1 MPEATTDPLLRLT
14 DVTVRYTRSGPP
26 ALDGVSLAVSAGERV
41 ALIGPSGAGKTT
53 ILSLA
58 NALVLP
64 TSGSVEVMGVDSA
77 ALTRRAHRSTR
88 RTIGMI
94 PQGNALVGPLRV
106 AQNVAAGRLGRWG
119 PLEALRTL
127 IRPRDIDEIIDM
139 LDQVGIAEKLWD
151 RADQLSGG
159 QQQRVAIAR
168 ALFQGA
174 RLFLADEPVS
184 ALDPGRSVAVLE
196 VLDQAIAADPGRA
209 LLASLHDAP
218 LALRSSS
225 RVVALR
231 DGRVV
236 FDRATADVTDAEV
249 DALYEIER

>member
-1 MPEATTDPLLRLT
+1 MPEATPDPLLRLT
-14 DVTVRYTRSGPP
+14 DVTVRYSRSGPP
-26 ALDGVSLAVSAGERV
+26 ALDGVSLTVSPGERV

-64 TSGSVEVMGVDSA
+64 TSGSVEVMGVASSS
-77 ALTRRAHRSTR
+77 LTRRAHRSTR
-88 RTIGMI
+88 RAIGMI

-119 PLEALRTL
+119 PLQALRTL
-127 IRPRDIDEIIDM
+127 IRPGDIDEIVDV

-184 ALDPGRSVAVLE
+184 ALDPGRSAAVLD
-196 VLDQAIAADPGRA
+196 VLDEAIAADAGRA

-218 LALRSSS
+218 LALRYSS

-231 DGRVV
+231 EGRVV
-236 FDRATADVTDAEV
+236 FDRAVAEVTDAEV
-249 DALYEIER
+249 DTLYEIER